1 MTITSQLSL
10 LSDIEIYLDSDNK
23 YTPEWLHQPIIN
35 YLRGLD
41 RWPVTAGESCA
52 ILDPTADPG
61 RQFPADEH
69 ITEAEDCFSVDW
81 GDRLLGPGAAFMNPP
96 FSNSAPFLYRMA
108 EFMESGVVTRAV
120 TLTLAGVL
128 CNTQTRPLLQKF
140 KPRVIF
146 PHGRINFIHGGK
158 SNDRDVVF
166 LLWGDR
172 RHLST
177 APHELA
183 EAINGWIP

>member
-1 MTITSQLSL
+1 MNTNQLSL
-10 LSDIEIYLDSDNK
+10 LGPAAPLNSDNK
-23 YTPEWLHQPIIN
+23 YTPEWLHKPIIN

-41 RWPVTAGESCA
+41 RWPVTASQPCP

-61 RQFPADEH
+61 KQFPADEH

-81 GDRLLGPGAAFMNPP
+81 GDRLLGPGAVFMNPP

-108 EFMESGVVTRAV
+108 EFMEAGVVTRAV

-140 KPRVIF
+140 KPRIIF
-146 PHGRINFIHGGK
+146 PYERIQFIHGGGK
-158 SNDRDVVF
+158 SMDRDVVF

-172 RHLST
+172 RHLSD
-177 APHELA
+177 APHDFCK
-183 EAINGWIP
+183 AINGWMP